1 MKQSLSLLAYKT
13 LDWLKQES
21 PFWWAIVQLLLW
33 ASFLIIS
40 TNLLNFKGEDVVLV
54 ILGGLISS
62 VGSRTSKKL
71 SESREVL
78 SVNPDDFRKG
88 FNEAQNSLDKL
99 VPLKPKE
106 RTIYK
111 IHRGRVYIRKK

>member
-1 MKQSLSLLAYKT
+1 MNLIVYKV

-21 PFWWAIVQLLLW
+21 PFWWAVVQLLLW

-40 TNLLNFKGEDVVLV
+40 TDLLNFKGEDVVLI

-62 VGSRTSKKL
+62 VGTRTSKKL
-71 SESREVL
+71 SESRSAL
-78 SVNPDDFRKG
+78 SVNPDDFREG
-88 FNEAQNSLDKL
+88 FEEAQNSLDKL